1 MDWTTPLKSQQADFI
16 KRLKSGAANLL
27 RCQTVGCHSELMV
40 ISGERLQQIRS
51 QCLQITEAEQNAP
64 VRDLMRNHLLEQLGE
79 EALAT
84 CLDVLVT
91 RPDSSTGVDF
101 PLTEGSTAGI
111 PVQTAPGSI
120 DSVRWWAHPSQVK
133 QNAAVVCILLPE
145 DISEAQE
152 TCSAIL
158 AGFLPANLVEAS
170 SSAPASFG
178 IADLLYGGGLR
189 SYLESLKS
197 QQTSREWLRTV
208 TCGSTYLY
216 PAALSADGQTLASSS
231 YDGSIKLWKLGNS
244 ELIDL
249 LKGHCWSLYPAAT
262 GSGGHS
268 LASGSTEKKLHLSH
282 SGTGELLGTLAG
294 HSSGVSALA
303 ISCDGQILIS
313 GGYDGTIKIWH
324 PAGGEKERRIAAHAG
339 MVRPLAISPDSQILA
354 SGSIDKTLKIWYIN
368 TGKLLRTLPVHP
380 DPVVAI
386 AISPDGQILASGS
399 QDGTIEIWH
408 RDTGERRNIFAGH
421 AGTVRSLAITD
432 DGQTLASGSTERTIK
447 LWDLQTGALRRTLT
461 GHTDPLINLT
471 PNPSGQT
478 LDLSLHRHPA
488 PGWVEPS

>member
-27 RCQTVGCHSELMV
+27 RCQTLGCHSELMV
-40 ISGERLQQIRS
+40 ISGERLEQIRS
-51 QCLQITEAEQNAP
+51 QCLQLTEAEQTAP

-84 CLDVLVT
+84 CLEVLVT
-91 RPDSSTGVDF
+91 RQDTNSAVDF
-101 PLTEGSTAGI
+101 TLTRDSTAGI
-111 PVQTAPGSI
+111 QIQTAHGSI
-120 DSVRWWAHPSQVK
+120 DSVRWCAHPEQLK
-133 QNAAVVCILLPE
+133 QNAAAVCILLQE
-145 DISEAQE
+145 DISEARE
-152 TCSAIL
+152 TYSAIL
-158 AGFLPANLVEAS
+158 AGFLPASMLQIS
-170 SSAPASFG
+170 HAPASFG
-178 IADLLYGGGLR
+178 IADLLYSGGLR

-197 QQTSREWLRTV
+197 QQTSRDWLRTV

-216 PAALSADGQTLASSS
+216 PAALSADGQTLACSG

-244 ELIDL
+244 ELISQL
-249 LKGHCWSLYPAAT
+249 QGHSWSFYPSAT

-294 HSSGVSALA
+294 HSSGVSSIA
-303 ISCDGQILIS
+303 ISSDGQILSS

-324 PAGGEKERRIAAHAG
+324 LAGSEKVRRIAAHAG

-354 SGSIDKTLKIWYIN
+354 SASIDKTLKIWYIN

-386 AISPDGQILASGS
+386 AISSDGQILASGS

-408 RDTGERRNIFAGH
+408 PDTGERKNIFAGH
-421 AGTVRSLAITD
+421 AGTVRSLAIGD
-432 DGQTLASGSTERTIK
+432 DGQTLASSSTERTIK
-447 LWDLQTGALRRTLT
+447 LWDLQTGELRRTLT
-461 GHTDPLINLT
+461 GHTDPLINLA
-471 PNPSGQT
+471 PNPNGQT
-478 LDLSLHRHPA
+478 LDLSLFRHPL
-488 PGWVEPS
+488 PGWADPS